1 MLQGVN
7 LEEVKKYN
15 SSLKMYKDKAASLN
29 AEIEYNNKELDS
41 LCAELTAE
49 LGTQVTRDNVEQI
62 YNDQVSKINS
72 TLQSGTAVLSKIAS
86 EEQAIA
92 SGQSQANTQQ
102 ASVTPQASAPQPVGS
117 TQQTNISVAPVVPPM
132 PPEQPSTPAEPVSGA
147 VTGSIFNG
155 QSSVLPGG
163 APNTELPT
171 LFHM

>member
-7 LEEVKKYN
+7 LEEIKKYN

-29 AEIEYNNKELDS
+29 AEIEYNSKELDS

-49 LGTQVTRDNVEQI
+49 LGTQVTRENVEQI

-102 ASVTPQASAPQPVGS
+102 ASVTPPQVSVPQPAS
-117 TQQTNISVAPVVPPM
+117 TTQQTSIPVVPPM
-132 PPEQPSTPAEPVSGA
+132 PLEQPSVPAEPTSSA
-147 VTGSIFNG
+147 VAGSIFNG

-163 APNTELPT
+163 APNTELHT